1 MDGYWDFP
9 FFFTF
14 FEREMPSTTERRL
27 ARSARRRVTFYDRLY
42 QRPDAPPRGSEPAGL
57 LTVPGPEKLNLW
69 TETPTR
75 ISLLNPPPAVTM
87 MFQRYAARA
96 NVKRTLYPGWEFC
109 GEPRFQASG
118 YMDPNVQQLGYAVGV
133 GSQEIM
139 GAGRSILMANT
150 LTSFCPRYTL
160 YALEGRR
167 FEAPEYELHT
177 VLFQYGDR
185 PLGPSI
191 ETWLRSLTEM
201 ERECVVIYRWTESS
215 TPRATCLRI
224 LKDWA
229 LNTQGRLP
237 RRFLGEFKKLIKED
251 VEGTGS
257 VVTGEMTSAQQTG
270 FSFRVQLP
278 EEIPE
283 TFEVV
288 LEHPAGELGRL
299 RVIV

>member
-1 MDGYWDFP
+1 MS
-9 FFFTF
+9 
-14 FEREMPSTTERRL
+14 STTERRL
-27 ARSARRRVTFYDRLY
+27 ARSTRRRVTFYDRLY
-42 QRPDAPPRGSEPAGL
+42 QPDAPPRGSEPRGL

-75 ISLLNPPPAVTM
+75 ISLLNPPPVVTM
-87 MFQRYAARA
+87 MFQRYAAKA

-118 YMDPNVQQLGYAVGV
+118 YVDPNIQHLGHAAGA
-133 GSQEIM
+133 GSRELM
-139 GAGRSILMANT
+139 GAARAILMANT

-167 FEAPEYELHT
+167 FEAPEYGLHT
-177 VLFQYGDR
+177 VVFQYGDK
-185 PLGPSI
+185 PLGPSVGA
-191 ETWLRSLTEM
+191 WLRSLTEM
-201 ERECVVIYRWTESS
+201 ERECVMIYRWAESS
-215 TPRATCLRI
+215 TPRTTCLRI

-237 RRFLGEFKKLIKED
+237 RRFLREFKKLIKED
-251 VEGTGS
+251 VDDMGS
-257 VVTGEMTSAQQTG
+257 TVTGEMMSNPQTG

-288 LEHPAGELGRL
+288 LDHPAGELGRL